1 MLAGAGAG
9 TGAGAGWER
18 VGYKGLYSS
27 DGGLGGLGKRG
38 VGDTMSQWRHRA
50 TGWNTVFPCNPG
62 VHLNNL
68 GDEAGK
74 RRKGGFEK
82 A

>member
-27 DGGLGGLGKRG
+27 DGGLGGVGKRG
-38 VGDTMSQWRHRA
+38 VGGTMSQWRHRA
-50 TGWNTVFPCNPG
+50 TGC
-62 VHLNNL
+62 LSL
-68 GDEAGK
+68 
-74 RRKGGFEK
+74 
-82 A
+82 